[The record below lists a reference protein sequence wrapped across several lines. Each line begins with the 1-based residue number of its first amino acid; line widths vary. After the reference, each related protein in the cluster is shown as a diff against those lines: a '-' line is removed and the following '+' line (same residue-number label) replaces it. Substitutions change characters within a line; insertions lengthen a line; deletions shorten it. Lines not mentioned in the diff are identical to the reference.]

1 MQRAKISIIELESA
15 KGAVRMR
22 TIVGLSA
29 LLLCCIRPGIAAA
42 DGPSTLPSIPA
53 LIEGSKDS
61 PAFVVDGVIRESADQ
76 GLGFHFAADGKKRI
90 CALFDPAD
98 STPIY
103 LSDGDQTLIYD
114 LSNSRIICAPTSKAC
129 VTVDWNPKADQPMRF
144 KFNLGFGEDAKTI
157 NSSFR
162 IDRFVDASQQSLREI
177 EAHDSYRLLAAPR
190 AGNNLESIEI
200 PRDQTWFRFSSQN
213 LKDDYF
219 ILRLDARIGGQIP
232 AAAVAFPDPDA
243 LRRDIAFLDLDQQTL
258 PGMISFLSDNRG
270 AAAKLGLAFEGMRG
284 FADKILLSPDWD
296 QLKKRDQQFGTQYRT
311 ALSHQG
317 IKFSL
322 PVSEGTT
329 RPATRP

>member
-1 MQRAKISIIELESA
+1 MRAII
-15 KGAVRMR
+15 
-22 TIVGLSA
+22 GLFTV
-29 LLLCCIRPGIAAA
+29 LLCCTRPGIAAA

-61 PAFVVDGVIRESADQ
+61 PAFVVDGVIRDSADQ
-76 GLGFHFAADGKKRI
+76 GLGFHFATDGKKRI
-90 CALFDPAD
+90 CALFDAVD

-114 LSNSRIICAPTSKAC
+114 LSNSRIIRAPTSKAS
-129 VTVDWNPKADQPMRF
+129 VDVDWNPKADQPIRF
-144 KFNLGFGEDAKTI
+144 SFHLAFGDDAKTI

-162 IDRFVDASQQSLREI
+162 IDRFVDASQESLREI
-177 EAHDSYRLLAAPR
+177 EAHDGYRLLAAPR

-200 PRDQTWFRFSSQN
+200 PRDQTWLRFSSQKLTN
-213 LKDDYF
+213 DYYRM
-219 ILRLDARIGGQIP
+219 RLDARIGGQIP
-232 AAAVAFPDPDA
+232 AAAMAFPDPDA
-243 LRRDIAFLDLDQQTL
+243 LRRDITLLDLDQQTL

-270 AAAKLGLAFEGMRG
+270 AAAKLGLAYQDMRG
-284 FADKILLSPDWD
+284 VMDKILFSPDWD

-329 RPATRP
+329 RPATRPTARP